1 MPFAQQPEKDRRSR
15 MAISSM
21 NQPAKKSG
29 NGSFGWGAAAE
40 FGPDDVQTCFSREA
54 VVAPSKVVVAPA
66 SSSPCEDD
74 ETAPMQSFQT
84 MPEVMDSSEFPSL
97 STQASVQQPKVWGP
111 VKEESLVSLPDP
123 APPVE
128 SCLPPASIPEAQA
141 RIGSVEVFDAQH
153 PRNQFARKP
162 RRTTLPQDA
171 SEEKV
176 EDGFVLVD
184 WSSAGTTGVS
194 GAILKQS
201 GNTAHLSPYMKPEVP
216 VALSVL
222 KHLAGQCAIKQVQQQ
237 PQNCR
242 QSATA
247 KRNGSRQPRARCR

>member
-1 MPFAQQPEKDRRSR
+1 MPFAQQLEKDRRSR

-40 FGPDDVQTCFSREA
+40 FGPDDVQTCFPREA
-54 VVAPSKVVVAPA
+54 VLAPCKVFVAPA
-66 SSSPCEDD
+66 SSSCEDV
-74 ETAPMQSFQT
+74 ETATMQSFET
-84 MPEVMDSSEFPSL
+84 MPEVMDTKEFPSL
-97 STQASVQQPKVWGP
+97 SIQAAVQQPRVWGP
-111 VKEESLVSLPDP
+111 VKEETLASLPDP
-123 APPVE
+123 APSVE
-128 SCLPPASIPEAQA
+128 SCLPPASFPEAQA
-141 RIGSVEVFDAQH
+141 RSSSVGLFDAQH

-162 RRTTLPQDA
+162 RRTAPSQEA
-171 SEEKV
+171 SEETV

-201 GNTAHLSPYMKPEVP
+201 GNTAHLSPYVKPEPP

-222 KHLAGQCAIKQVQQQ
+222 KQLAEQCAIKQVQQR

-242 QSATA
+242 HSATC